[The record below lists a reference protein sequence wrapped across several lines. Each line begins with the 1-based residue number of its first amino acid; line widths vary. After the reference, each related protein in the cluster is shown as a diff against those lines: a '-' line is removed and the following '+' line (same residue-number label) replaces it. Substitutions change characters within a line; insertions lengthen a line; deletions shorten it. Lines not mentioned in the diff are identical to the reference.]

1 MLSHFGAVRADR
13 NVPNTVRAIYDCSGQ
28 AWFDPQN
35 ATYAFVL
42 EKMLGRDN
50 MEEMNISNVET
61 LGDMLEAFFGLC
73 YFMQH
78 PENQCARLC
87 CRSQLESWDHLDA
100 VVWYVYHHWDK
111 RDMLFKSF

>member
-13 NVPNTVRAIYDCSGQ
+13 NVPNTVWDIYDCSGQ

-42 EKMLGRDN
+42 EKMLGRYN

-61 LGDMLEAFFGLC
+61 LGDILEAFFGLC
-73 YFMQH
+73 CFMQH
-78 PENQCARLC
+78 PENQSASLR
-87 CRSQLESWDHLDA
+87 CRTLLESSKHLDA
-100 VVWYVYHHWDK
+100 VIRYVYHHWDE
-111 RDMLFKSF
+111 RNMLF

>member
-13 NVPNTVRAIYDCSGQ
+13 NVPNTVWDIYDCSGQ

-42 EKMLGRDN
+42 EKILGRDN

-61 LGDMLEAFFGLC
+61 LGDILEAFFGLC
-73 YFMQH
+73 YFMQN
-78 PENQCARLC
+78 PENPCASLR
-87 CRSQLESWDHLDA
+87 CRTQLESWKYLDA
-100 VVWYVYHHWDK
+100 VIRYVYHHWDE
-111 RDMLFKSF
+111 RNMLF